1 MCRLKVR
8 VTANSH
14 RPGLV
19 GLVDNVLHLKVS
31 SSPTDGQANKELCQ
45 VLADLIKLPLTF
57 VSVRY
62 GHSARQKVVELA
74 GVDEGHLF
82 AILRQHLAAVL
93 QRK

>member
-19 GLVDNVLHLKVS
+19 GLIDKVVHLKVS
-31 SSPTDGQANKELCQ
+31 APPADGQANRELCNF
-45 VLADLIKLPLTF
+45 LAELFHLAPSLI
-57 VSVRY
+57 SVRY
-62 GHSARQKVVELA
+62 GHSARQKVVEVQ

-82 AILRQHLAAVL
+82 AILRQHLVKNM
-93 QRK
+93 RE